1 MTKYLQ
7 HITLADCKAW
17 YDTCGQNNYRKT
29 NKKAYIDKWK
39 LTENENNDAKLLDDE
54 NSLTSVSPKNLIKK
68 ISQAR
73 IIQSV

>member
-39 LTENENNDAKLLDDE
+39 LTENENNDAKLLDD
-54 NSLTSVSPKNLIKK
+54 NKSPKNLIKK